1 MRRERE
7 RGERER
13 EREMARCSAGWAR
26 PTDVVG
32 RPNDVCER
40 ADAPAGQS
48 SARSRG
54 IDRVG
59 CAAEFDGGGE
69 AQWPVVTVGHAGNP
83 RLLSRARPYARSG
96 PGRYELGHPGGAR
109 RGGGAG
115 LRARS
120 VAGPRTITTT
130 REPPE
135 SWGLRVRRILPI
147 QMKHLRPL
155 ATGYTV
161 LRKIPYPS

>member
-1 MRRERE
+1 MMCASGRMR
-7 RGERER
+7 
-13 EREMARCSAGWAR
+13 
-26 PTDVVG
+26 PPD
-32 RPNDVCER
+32 R
-40 ADAPAGQS
+40 AQ
-48 SARSRG
+48 RG

-69 AQWPVVTVGHAGNP
+69 AQWPVSTVGHAGNP

-155 ATGYTV
+155 ATGYTHISEIG
-161 LRKIPYPS
+161 LLSA